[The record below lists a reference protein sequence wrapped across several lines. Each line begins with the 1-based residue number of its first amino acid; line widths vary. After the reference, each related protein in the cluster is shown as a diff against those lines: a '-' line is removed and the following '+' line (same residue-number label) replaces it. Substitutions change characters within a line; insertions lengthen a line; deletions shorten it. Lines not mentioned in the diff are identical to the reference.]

1 MNEGAKQAGGFSYP
15 HTLKLYK
22 CPGENV
28 AGTSRDFT
36 TFVPHWPHYV
46 GNFTDSF
53 QFYYSARVLSNR
65 KECQFKKCNVSHKVT
80 LFYFKQAF
88 RMLAALLSI
97 SL

>member
-1 MNEGAKQAGGFSYP
+1 MNGGAKQAGGFSYP

-53 QFYYSARVLSNR
+53 HFIILQEYCLIEKS
-65 KECQFKKCNVSHKVT
+65 VSLKNATSHIK
-80 LFYFKQAF
+80 
-88 RMLAALLSI
+88 
-97 SL
+97 